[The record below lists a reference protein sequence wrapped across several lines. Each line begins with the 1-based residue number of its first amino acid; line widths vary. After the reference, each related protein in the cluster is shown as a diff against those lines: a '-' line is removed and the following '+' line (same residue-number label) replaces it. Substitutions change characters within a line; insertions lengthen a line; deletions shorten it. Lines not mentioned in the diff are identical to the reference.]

1 MPDQQPDQLQA
12 ADLKRITEIGIAVRD
27 LEASTALLVDLFGV
41 EVGEVVDV
49 PLYDMRF
56 RMLRLGKVDLEVME
70 PTADKGVIWEFLE
83 QRGQGLHHIAFAV
96 DDLDDMA
103 KTLGAKGVTFVD
115 DAPMRNQFPF
125 VDYAGRVFDDEIR
138 FTFSHP
144 KSILGI
150 LFEFIEYPAGYATP

>member
-1 MPDQQPDQLQA
+1 MKP

-27 LEASTALLVDLFGV
+27 LEAATALLVDLFGV
-41 EVGEVVDV
+41 EVGDLVDV
-49 PLYDMRF
+49 PQYDMRF

-70 PTADKGVIWEFLE
+70 PSADQGVIWEFLE

-96 DDLDDMA
+96 DDIEEMTA
-103 KTLGAKGVTFVD
+103 TLGTKGVSFVD
-115 DAPMRNQFPF
+115 DAPMRNRFPF

-150 LFEFIEYPAGYATP
+150 LFEFIEYPTGYSTP